1 MFSDLF
7 PGIKADVIA
16 NVLEEKSVEIP
27 DGFRFSDTN
36 IIIGP
41 NGAGKTRFLNAL
53 RELYG
58 KSKNTAL
65 LYGYFPDLLSRRPP
79 KAKRLRR
86 HTLQQYRDM
95 EGITFDDFFQEIEAQ
110 SEKFF
115 LRVLNPES
123 ESEDQANSATL
134 EQVSHFFSALTGKS
148 ITAEGILYDD
158 GEKEQTL
165 IVEEDQR
172 QVPLETALDQ
182 ISPGERMLLYMSV
195 FMALQK
201 KSRKNEVIILDEPES
216 HLHPKA
222 LLEFIRFLT
231 ESFTGATIWI
241 ATHSLFLLPEFEFE
255 NIVYVEG
262 GKIQKRDSKLYQSVV
277 AGVLGEGHENVSRFF
292 MSYAQWQ
299 YYGFIKNCFEH
310 PKVHKE
316 VNSKDPQV
324 SELVRI
330 IWNRPNSRILD
341 FGGGSGRVGLS
352 LAEALLP
359 HWDNITYDLYDP
371 CPSYKGNAFR
381 VYSKLEDCE
390 GHYDCVVMMNVLHEI
405 VPEEWP
411 NTFRQIYDLLSPDGI
426 LIFVEVKA
434 LRDGEYPN
442 EIGYMLLGDMEM
454 DILFCDNNHLSEEE
468 RAACYA
474 GSSFVFC
481 YERDVLK
488 NATEET
494 VHAAIKHLEE
504 RTLQEIVQL
513 RNAEKERKEREARG
527 EKLSPAEL
535 SKKGAEARRYAFLT
549 QQYINAKLY
558 NVNAV
563 VKTSPVK
570 TLEQLRELAAAAD
583 RVAN

>member
-1 MFSDLF
+1 MKVFSELF
-7 PGIKADVIA
+7 PGVKTDVITGI
-16 NVLEEKSVEIP
+16 LEEKSVEIP

-65 LYGYFPDLLSRRPP
+65 LYGYFPDLMSRRPP
-79 KAKRLRR
+79 KAKRLRK

-95 EGITFDDFFQEIEAQ
+95 EDIVFDDFFQEIEAQ

-115 LRVLNPES
+115 LRVLTPES
-123 ESEDQANSATL
+123 VSEDQANSATL
-134 EQVSHFFSALTGKS
+134 EQVSHFFSALTGKA
-148 ITAEGILYDD
+148 IFALELPNEEGEE
-158 GEKEQTL
+158 EKEL
-165 IVEEDQR
+165 VIVGDNEH

-222 LLEFIRFLT
+222 LLKFIRFLT

-255 NIVYVEG
+255 NIVYMEG

-310 PKVHKE
+310 PKVRNE
-316 VNSKDPQV
+316 VNSKDAQV
-324 SELVRI
+324 SELARI
-330 IWNRPNSRILD
+330 IWSRPNSRILD

-371 CPSYKGNAFR
+371 HPSYEGNAFR

-411 NTFRQIYDLLSPDGI
+411 NTFRQIYDLLSPEGI

-442 EIGYMLLGDMEM
+442 DVGYMLLGDMEM
-454 DILFCDNNHLSEEE
+454 DILFCDNNYLSEEE
-468 RAACYA
+468 REACYV

-481 YERDVLK
+481 YARDVLK
-488 NATEET
+488 NATAET
-494 VHAAIKHLEE
+494 VHAAVKHLEE

-513 RNAEKERKEREARG
+513 RNAEKARKDREALG
-527 EKLSPAEL
+527 EVLSPEEL

-558 NVNAV
+558 NDAV
-563 VKTSPVK
+563 A
-570 TLEQLRELAAAAD
+570 E
-583 RVAN
+583 ANQK

>member
-1 MFSDLF
+1 MKVFSELF
-7 PGIKADVIA
+7 PGVKADVITGI
-16 NVLEEKSVEIP
+16 LEEKSVEIP

-65 LYGYFPDLLSRRPP
+65 LYGYFPDLMSRRPP
-79 KAKRLRR
+79 KAKRLRK

-95 EGITFDDFFQEIEAQ
+95 EDIAFDDFFQEIEAQ

-115 LRVLNPES
+115 LRVLTPES
-123 ESEDQANSATL
+123 VSEDQANSATL
-134 EQVSHFFSALTGKS
+134 EQVSHFFSALTGKA
-148 ITAEGILYDD
+148 IFALELPNEEGEE
-158 GEKEQTL
+158 EKEL
-165 IVEEDQR
+165 VIVGDNEH

-222 LLEFIRFLT
+222 LLKFIRFLT
-231 ESFTGATIWI
+231 ESFTSATIWI

-292 MSYAQWQ
+292 GSYTQWQ
-299 YYGFIKNCFEH
+299 YYEFIEGCFDVPPVVNDVD
-310 PKVHKE
+310 PKDE
-316 VNSKDPQV
+316 QV
-324 SELVRI
+324 SIFDRALRKHAIHRV
-330 IWNRPNSRILD
+330 LD
-341 FGGGSGRVGLS
+341 CGGGSGRLGLS
-352 LAEALLP
+352 MMEAHVP
-359 HWDNITYDLYDP
+359 YWDNVTYDIFDAD
-371 CPSYKGNAFR
+371 PSYEGKMFT
-381 VYSKLEDCE
+381 VYTDLNDCTE
-390 GHYDCVVMMNVLHEI
+390 IYDCIVMMNFLHE
-405 VPEEWP
+405 VMPDEWA
-411 NTFRQIYDLLSPDGI
+411 DLFKKIHDLMSAEGF
-426 LIFVEVKA
+426 LLFVEVKA
-434 LRDGEYPN
+434 LRNGEYPN
-442 EIGYMLLGDMEM
+442 GDGYMLLSAEELN
-454 DILFCDNNHLSEEE
+454 ILFSRITGWADVEAQKSIGF
-468 RAACYA
+468 Y
-474 GSSFVFC
+474 
-481 YERDVLK
+481 YTRDQVA
-488 NATEET
+488 NITEET
-494 VHAAIKHLEE
+494 VHAAVKHLEE

-513 RNAEKERKEREARG
+513 RNAEKARKDREALG
-527 EKLSPAEL
+527 EVLSPDEL

-558 NVNAV
+558 NDAV
-563 VKTSPVK
+563 A
-570 TLEQLRELAAAAD
+570 E
-583 RVAN
+583 ANQE

>member
-1 MFSDLF
+1 MKVFSELF
-7 PGIKADVIA
+7 PGVKADVITGI
-16 NVLEEKSVEIP
+16 LEEKSVEIP

-65 LYGYFPDLLSRRPP
+65 LYGYFPDLMSRRPP
-79 KAKRLRR
+79 KAKRLRK

-95 EGITFDDFFQEIEAQ
+95 EDIAFDDFFQEIEAQ

-115 LRVLNPES
+115 LRVLTPES

-134 EQVSHFFSALTGKS
+134 EQVSHFFSALTGKA
-148 ITAEGILYDD
+148 IFALELPNEEGEE
-158 GEKEQTL
+158 EKEL
-165 IVEEDQR
+165 VIVGDNEH

-222 LLEFIRFLT
+222 LLKFIRFLT

-310 PKVHKE
+310 PKVRNE
-316 VNSKDPQV
+316 VNSKDAQV
-324 SELVRI
+324 SELARI
-330 IWNRPNSRILD
+330 IWSRPNSRILD

-371 CPSYKGNAFR
+371 HPSYEGNAFR

-411 NTFRQIYDLLSPDGI
+411 NTFRQIYDLLSPEGI

-442 EIGYMLLGDMEM
+442 DVGYMLLGDLEM

-468 RAACYA
+468 REACYV

-481 YERDVLK
+481 YARDVLK
-488 NATEET
+488 NATAET
-494 VHAAIKHLEE
+494 VHAAVKHLEE

-513 RNAEKERKEREARG
+513 RNAEKARKDREALG
-527 EKLSPAEL
+527 EVLSPEEL

-558 NVNAV
+558 NDAV
-563 VKTSPVK
+563 A
-570 TLEQLRELAAAAD
+570 E
-583 RVAN
+583 ANQK

>member
-1 MFSDLF
+1 MKVFSELF
-7 PGIKADVIA
+7 PGVKADVITGI
-16 NVLEEKSVEIP
+16 LEEKSVEIP

-65 LYGYFPDLLSRRPP
+65 LYGYFPDLMSRRPP
-79 KAKRLRR
+79 KAKRLRK

-95 EGITFDDFFQEIEAQ
+95 EGIVFDDFFQEIEAQ

-115 LRVLNPES
+115 LRVLTPES
-123 ESEDQANSATL
+123 VSEDQANSATL
-134 EQVSHFFSALTGKS
+134 EQVSHFFSALTGKA
-148 ITAEGILYDD
+148 IFALELPNEEGEE
-158 GEKEQTL
+158 EKEL
-165 IVEEDQR
+165 VIVGDNEH

-262 GKIQKRDSKLYQSVV
+262 GKIQKRDSKLYQNVV
-277 AGVLGEGHENVSRFF
+277 AGVLGEEHENISRFF
-292 MSYAQWQ
+292 GSYTQWQ
-299 YYGFIKNCFEH
+299 YYEFIVGCFDVPPVVDDVD
-310 PKVHKE
+310 PKDE
-316 VNSKDPQV
+316 QVNIFDRALRKHAIHRV
-324 SELVRI
+324 
-330 IWNRPNSRILD
+330 LD
-341 FGGGSGRVGLS
+341 CGGGSGRLGLS
-352 LAEALLP
+352 MMEAHVP
-359 HWDNITYDLYDP
+359 YWDNVTYDIFDAN
-371 CPSYKGNAFR
+371 PSYEGKMFT
-381 VYSKLEDCE
+381 VYTDLNDCTQI
-390 GHYDCVVMMNVLHEI
+390 YDCIVMMNFLHE
-405 VPEEWP
+405 VMPDEWA
-411 NTFRQIYDLLSPDGI
+411 DLFKKIHDLMSAEGF
-426 LIFVEVKA
+426 LLFVEVKA
-434 LRDGEYPN
+434 LRNGEYPN
-442 EIGYMLLGDMEM
+442 GDGYMLLSGEELN
-454 DILFCDNNHLSEEE
+454 ILFSCTTRWADVEAQRSIGF
-468 RAACYA
+468 Y
-474 GSSFVFC
+474 
-481 YERDVLK
+481 YTRDQVA
-488 NATEET
+488 NITEET
-494 VHAAIKHLEE
+494 VHAAVKHLEE

-513 RNAEKERKEREARG
+513 RNAEKARKDREALG
-527 EKLSPAEL
+527 EVLSPEEL

-558 NVNAV
+558 NDAV
-563 VKTSPVK
+563 A
-570 TLEQLRELAAAAD
+570 E
-583 RVAN
+583 ANQK